1 MVRCVDTGARFGLFL
16 LAVLKREQ
24 PRLCS
29 PGENDGRKRRLGS
42 AVRTSGQPAS
52 LPPPTPL
59 DSGPYAFLPAAGI
72 GLPRVLST
80 WSSAI
85 WHNHGPRLGRCQWWR
100 AGYRIMTCFVA
111 LLRQRRP
118 LTGSP
123 LIVAS
128 RKLPVCRSLAPSGR
142 SRPEALWADR
152 RASGQARR
160 ARTFP
165 RTSSMRAGESVPTC
179 SARPAL
185 QSKLSA

>member
-1 MVRCVDTGARFGLFL
+1 MSPHERDSGRLKARSEFGSMVRCVDTGARFGLFL

-85 WHNHGPRLGRCQWWR
+85 WSNHGSRRGRCQ
-100 AGYRIMTCFVA
+100 GLQGGHRIMTCFVA
-111 LLRQRRP
+111 CFYYPGP
-118 LTGSP
+118 LTGSS
-123 LIVAS
+123 LFGVS
-128 RKLPVCRSLAPSGR
+128 RKLPVCRPLASFCR
-142 SRPEALWADR
+142 SRPDALWADR
-152 RASGQARR
+152 R
-160 ARTFP
+160 P
-165 RTSSMRAGESVPTC
+165 PT
-179 SARPAL
+179 RPGAPGPSPGPL
-185 QSKLSA
+185 R